1 MRRFADRQKGGYVMA
16 DKERNRPFNGA
27 AWFDRQVQRRTRAAL
42 NARGSKAKT
51 KSPEYVTEYE
61 RQLKLFRAERAE
73 IKKRKKEKH
82 LARLAEQQ
90 RTERFGA

>member
-1 MRRFADRQKGGYVMA
+1 MGGKGERQA
-16 DKERNRPFNGA
+16 FNGA
-27 AWFDRQVQRRTRAAL
+27 VWFDRQVQRRTRAAL

-73 IKKRKKEKH
+73 IKKRKREKH
-82 LARLAEQQ
+82 LARLAEQH

>member
-1 MRRFADRQKGGYVMA
+1 MGGKGERQV
-16 DKERNRPFNGA
+16 FNGA
-27 AWFDRQVQRRTRAAL
+27 VWFDRQVQRRTRAAL
-42 NARGSKAKT
+42 NVRGSKAKT

-73 IKKRKKEKH
+73 VKKRKKEKH

-90 RTERFGA
+90 STERFGA

>member
-1 MRRFADRQKGGYVMA
+1 MGGKGERQV
-16 DKERNRPFNGA
+16 FNGA
-27 AWFDRQVQRRTRAAL
+27 VWFDRQVQRRARAAL

-73 IKKRKKEKH
+73 VKKRKKEKY

-90 RTERFGA
+90 STERFGA

>member
-1 MRRFADRQKGGYVMA
+1 MGGKGERQV
-16 DKERNRPFNGA
+16 FNGA
-27 AWFDRQVQRRTRAAL
+27 VWFDRQVQRRTRVAL

-73 IKKRKKEKH
+73 VKKRKKEKY

-90 RTERFGA
+90 SAEHFGA